1 MQNLQNEHN
10 MERAHISTCDL
21 SIVFVL
27 KANLSK
33 VMSGDSLD
41 FFKCLLFQNEIFKKL
56 FL

>member
-21 SIVFVL
+21 SIRFVL

-41 FFKCLLFQNEIFKKL
+41 FLKCLLFQNEILK
-56 FL
+56 